1 MLSSQVFDYIVIGGG
16 IAGSTF
22 SNLMGQK
29 GYKVLV
35 IEKDDY
41 PKHKVCGEYVSME
54 SYDFMK
60 GLGVP
65 LDSFDLPRINQFQLS
80 KPTGRTI
87 DLPLELGGFG
97 ISRYLMDSELKRA
110 SLNAGSQWI
119 KDTVISYVKDKNLYE
134 IKTKNNI
141 YLSKEIIGAW
151 GKRSLLDNTLERP
164 FYSNKKSRLTN
175 WVGIKY
181 HVKSQLLKKDLIS
194 LHTFKNG
201 YCGMSKIEKDTFCI
215 CYLMRGEN
223 LRNRTIQE
231 SEELFLYK
239 NPYIKDVFTQ
249 SEFVFDQPLAISQIS
264 FQNKSKN
271 DKHTLMLGDAAGL
284 IAPLCGNG
292 MSMAMHSALLA
303 SRIKNKTQYPIQW
316 KKEFNQRIKLGRFV
330 QYIFGR
336 TVVMSIFI
344 QLAHHFPFIAKWM
357 IRKSHGRP
365 F

>member
-1 MLSSQVFDYIVIGGG
+1 
-16 IAGSTF
+16 
-22 SNLMGQK
+22 
-29 GYKVLV
+29 
-35 IEKDDY
+35 
-41 PKHKVCGEYVSME
+41 
-54 SYDFMK
+54 
-60 GLGVP
+60 
-65 LDSFDLPRINQFQLS
+65 
-80 KPTGRTI
+80 
-87 DLPLELGGFG
+87 
-97 ISRYLMDSELKRA
+97 
-110 SLNAGSQWI
+110 
-119 KDTVISYVKDKNLYE
+119 
-134 IKTKNNI
+134 
-141 YLSKEIIGAW
+141 
-151 GKRSLLDNTLERP
+151 
-164 FYSNKKSRLTN
+164 
-175 WVGIKY
+175 
-181 HVKSQLLKKDLIS
+181 
-194 LHTFKNG
+194 
-201 YCGMSKIEKDTFCI
+201 MSKIEKDTFCI

>member
-16 IAGSTF
+16 VAGSTF
-22 SNLMGQK
+22 SNLMGRK

-35 IEKDDY
+35 IEKDEY

-54 SYDFMK
+54 SYNFMQDI
-60 GLGVP
+60 GVP
-65 LDSFDLPRINQFQLS
+65 LDSFDLPRINQFQLT
-80 KPTGRTI
+80 KPKGRAI
-87 DLPLELGGFG
+87 NLPLELGGFG
-97 ISRYLMDSELKRA
+97 ISRYLMDSELKKA
-110 SLNAGSQWI
+110 SLNAGCQWV
-119 KDTVISYVKDKNLYE
+119 KDTVLSYGKEKDLYE
-134 IKTKNNI
+134 VKTKKNI
-141 YLSKEIIGAW
+141 YLSKELIGAW
-151 GKRSLLDNTLERP
+151 GKRSLLDNNLERP
-164 FYSNKKSRLTN
+164 FYSNKQSRLTN

-201 YCGMSKIEKDTFCI
+201 YCGMSKIENDAFCI

-223 LRNRTIQE
+223 LRNRTIHQ
-231 SEELFLYK
+231 SEELFLFK
-239 NPYIKDVFTQ
+239 NPFIKEVFTQ
-249 SEFVFDQPLAISQIS
+249 SEFIYDQPLAISQIS
-264 FQNKSKN
+264 FQDKSKN
-271 DKHTLMLGDAAGL
+271 EKQALMLGDAAGL

-303 SRIKNKTQYPIQW
+303 SQIKNKAHYPSQW

-336 TVVMSIFI
+336 TGVMSIFI
-344 QLAHHFPFIAKWM
+344 QLAHLFPFIAKWM
-357 IRKSHGRP
+357 IRKSHGKP